1 MNLLVSLTIIYGLM
15 TLGSAGVLYLSF
27 RGRLDRSGKYFLFAE
42 LQTLVAL
49 AFVFLVNSNEGYE
62 QPLILGLTNFL
73 AISSELAI
81 FCSIYCLTKTVR
93 IKHYLLAILC
103 VAVYCVL
110 TETARVLISPK
121 LPYLLFNLLSAALC
135 FGTYYL
141 CRPHLNTDLYNNP
154 FLKWI
159 GRLEFALGC
168 FTILRLLSFFS
179 DEPIAPR
186 HPTIWLM
193 LLYAIFV
200 ALSIF
205 RYIAYMSLRIS
216 WVDPR
221 SQAPNR
227 LNRNLAKALEER
239 DQLVRG
245 LMTSNRMLGLSALA
259 SSLVHQL
266 SQPLTGISL
275 QAEAIKRKLSQTEQ
289 NESAITSIDKIS
301 LQLGKLSELVTNL
314 RKLFSADHDQFESL
328 RLQQLSDEMIEIM
341 ELTLKNKK
349 IHFEKNYLAN
359 PVVWGDA
366 IQIQQVLINMFN
378 NAIDALTSSTLEPK
392 EIKLVIDQQEGY
404 AILSIADTGAGID
417 PAILPT
423 MFELYQTTKQ
433 TGLGVGLWLSKT
445 IIQKHNGTMTA
456 SNGTP
461 HGAIFEIRLPL
472 VPGVQA

>member
-1 MNLLVSLTIIYGLM
+1 
-15 TLGSAGVLYLSF
+15 
-27 RGRLDRSGKYFLFAE
+27 
-42 LQTLVAL
+42 
-49 AFVFLVNSNEGYE
+49 
-62 QPLILGLTNFL
+62 
-73 AISSELAI
+73 
-81 FCSIYCLTKTVR
+81 
-93 IKHYLLAILC
+93 
-103 VAVYCVL
+103 
-110 TETARVLISPK
+110 
-121 LPYLLFNLLSAALC
+121 
-135 FGTYYL
+135 
-141 CRPHLNTDLYNNP
+141 
-154 FLKWI
+154 
-159 GRLEFALGC
+159 
-168 FTILRLLSFFS
+168 
-179 DEPIAPR
+179 
-186 HPTIWLM
+186 M

-378 NAIDALTSSTLEPK
+378 NAIDALTSSNLEPK
-392 EIKLVIDQQEGY
+392 EIKLVINQQEGF
-404 AILSIADTGAGID
+404 AILSIADTGTGID

-461 HGAIFEIRLPL
+461 RGAIFEIRLPL
-472 VPGVQA
+472 APGVQA

>member
-27 RGRLDRSGKYFLFAE
+27 RGKLDRSGKYFLFAE

-110 TETARVLISPK
+110 TETARALVSPK

-186 HPTIWLM
+186 HPTILLM

-205 RYIAYMSLRIS
+205 RYISYMSLRIS

-378 NAIDALTSSTLEPK
+378 NAIDALTSSNLEPK
-392 EIKLVIDQQEGY
+392 EIKLVINQQEGF
-404 AILSIADTGAGID
+404 AILSIADTGTGID

-472 VPGVQA
+472 APGVQA